1 MLDHFYAFPEYIAS
15 TIVSSSSNV
24 LVLVIMVVQDLV
36 PVLVLVLALV
46 LVFFS
51 HKRSGGKSQS

>member
-1 MLDHFYAFPEYIAS
+1 MLDYFYAFPEYIAS
-15 TIVSSSSNV
+15 TSVSSSSNV
-24 LVLVIMVVQDLV
+24 LVLVKVVVQDLV
-36 PVLVLVLALV
+36 PVLVLDLALV